1 MPSIITPKR
10 RRLTRSSS
18 KVIDAMVDAWRWR
31 TGATSTNTMMG
42 LGFRCGMLRRELVHL
57 AIEQDALP
65 SGVVQVPRLPP
76 TPAGA
81 GGISVL
87 GGMSG
92 FTVDLEDLRQGP
104 REPRGKKG

>member
-1 MPSIITPKR
+1 
-10 RRLTRSSS
+10 
-18 KVIDAMVDAWRWR
+18 
-31 TGATSTNTMMG
+31 MMG
-42 LGFRCGMLRRELVHL
+42 LGICCGMLRRELVHL
-57 AIEQDALP
+57 AIAQDGLP

-76 TPAGA
+76 TPPGA
-81 GGISVL
+81 GGSSVW

>member
-10 RRLTRSSS
+10 RRLNRSTS

-42 LGFRCGMLRRELVHL
+42 LGIRCGMLRRELVRL

-76 TPAGA
+76 TPPGA
-81 GGISVL
+81 GGISVM
-87 GGMSG
+87 GGLPG

-104 REPRGKKG
+104 RIIS